1 MPSVE
6 NLEYVFNS
14 ILSGHLAAFNPD
26 VLKAAPK
33 IVKAT
38 VDLQKVRAA
47 CASMHAYVCMAVC
60 GWALAAWSI
69 LPLDLLEIH
78 GL

>member
-6 NLEYVFNS
+6 NLEYVFHS
-14 ILSGHLAAFNPD
+14 ILAGHLATFNPD

-38 VDLQKVRAA
+38 VDLQKVLSRLFVSLCVPIVLSWEVKAT
-47 CASMHAYVCMAVC
+47 H
-60 GWALAAWSI
+60 
-69 LPLDLLEIH
+69 D
-78 GL
+78 

>member
-1 MPSVE
+1 MRTRTRRYALAMPSIE

-38 VDLQKVRAA
+38 VDLQKVRWHFV
-47 CASMHAYVCMAVC
+47 SVTHVCLHTMTRICTCVY
-60 GWALAAWSI
+60 I
-69 LPLDLLEIH
+69 P
-78 GL
+78 